1 MNILFQ
7 TRKPRHFRHTPI
19 YYSERD
25 DRLREIAQRAR
36 DELGQPDCKKRPS
49 AFEDE
54 LRGRFSRQRSATGP
68 LRLLLGSN
76 ILLIVFVLLLLVLLL
91 FLTL

>member
-25 DRLREIAQRAR
+25 DRLREIERRAR
-36 DELGQPDCKKRPS
+36 EQLGQGDGKKSPS
-49 AFEDE
+49 GFEDD
-54 LRGRFSRQRSATGP
+54 LRGRFSRRRTASGP
-68 LRLLLGSN
+68 LRMLLGSN
-76 ILLIVFVLLLLVLLL
+76 ILLAVFVLLLVVLLL
-91 FLTL
+91 LLTL